1 MALMRAVSFSAFG
14 GPDVL
19 HVVEVEQ
26 PQPGAHD
33 VLVRI
38 QAAGI
43 CHHDVLSR
51 AGRIPGR
58 PGRILGHEIAGEIAA
73 VGTSVPAERIGEN
86 VAIYHRLFC
95 STCRYCL
102 RGRHDL
108 CRNSRTIG
116 EAGGGGYA
124 EFICV
129 PARNAIPIPEG
140 IDMAAAALTVCP
152 IGTSVRALIGVAAVQ
167 PGDIVLIT
175 GAGGGLGLHQIAVA
189 KSMQARVIAVTS
201 SPHKTG
207 IIRQAG
213 ADDVIVSPDLKFS
226 TEVWRLT
233 EKQGVDI
240 VLENV
245 ATGSLSESLRSAAS
259 HAMVVVLGNIG
270 AQPVEVD
277 PGLVIMRRIRIA
289 GSGIATFADVRTA
302 LHFLAGKAVQPF
314 IDRIL
319 PFAQAAQGHALM
331 EKRAVSGRVVLQ
343 GW

>member
-1 MALMRAVSFSAFG
+1 MRAVSFSAFG

-19 HVVEVEQ
+19 RVIEVEQ
-26 PQPGAHD
+26 PEPGPQD

-38 QAAGI
+38 HAAGI
-43 CHHDVLSR
+43 CHHDLLSR
-51 AGRIPGR
+51 AGKIPGR
-58 PGRILGHEIAGEIAA
+58 PGRILGHEIAGEIVA
-73 VGTSVPAERIGEN
+73 VGASVPAERIGEN

-95 STCRYCL
+95 GTCRHCL

-116 EAGGGGYA
+116 EWGGGGYA

-129 PARNAIPIPEG
+129 PAGNAIRLPEG
-140 IDMAAAALTVCP
+140 IDMAAAALAVCP
-152 IGTSVRALIGVAAVQ
+152 IGTSVRALIGVAAAQ
-167 PGDIVLIT
+167 PGDTVLIT

-189 KSMQARVIAVTS
+189 RSMQARVIAITS
-201 SPHKTG
+201 SAHKAA

-213 ADDVIVSPDLKFS
+213 ADDVIVSPNLKFS
-226 TEVWRLT
+226 ADVWRLT
-233 EKQGVDI
+233 QKQGADI

-245 ATGSLSESLRSAAS
+245 VTDTFGESLRSAAS
-259 HAMVVVLGNIG
+259 NAMIVVLGNVG
-270 AQPVEVD
+270 AQPVGLD

-289 GSGIATFADVRTA
+289 GSGIATFADVGTA
-302 LHFLAGKAVQPF
+302 LHLLARKAVAPF

-319 PFAQAAQGHALM
+319 PFAQAHQGHALM
-331 EKRAVSGRVVLQ
+331 EKRAVCGRIVLQ